1 MPQLSPD
8 NYERIAAIVSYGTIK
23 LSIEKAFPALSAQE
37 HAQMIVAV
45 IDRMARMQGFGVRR
59 ENYVS
64 GDGE

>member
-8 NYERIAAIVSYGTIK
+8 NYERITAIVSYGTIK

-59 ENYVS
+59 ESYVS